1 MRAVIFAGGPGI
13 DPGRVASIAES
24 CDLVIAADSGA
35 NIAAFCGIIP
45 DRIVGDLDSIA
56 PETREFMEGKNV
68 PFEVYPAEKDMTD
81 TELCLKDIP
90 SDAQTTIVC
99 SFSGRPD
106 HALSIMMLAVKAHA
120 EGRDITLTDGVNDF
134 IPMCGPDEICIS
146 GLQNPDSLAISLI
159 PFTEVKGVTTE
170 GLYYKLE
177 NSDLVPGS
185 SLSVSNKVGKDTDS
199 FRISV
204 KHGKLGVMIVPTI

>member
-24 CDLVIAADSGA
+24 CDLVIAADCGA
-35 NIAAFCGIIP
+35 NVAASCGIIP

-68 PFEVYPAEKDMTD
+68 PFEGYPSEKDMTD
-81 TELCLKDIP
+81 TEIALRDIP

-106 HALSIMMLAVKAHA
+106 HSLSIMMLAVKAHA

-134 IPMCGPDEICIS
+134 IPMSGPDEICIS

-177 NSDLVPGS
+177 DSDLIPGS
-185 SLSVSNKVGKDTDS
+185 SLTVSNKVGKDTDS

-204 KHGKLGVMIVPTI
+204 KHGKLGVMIVPSV